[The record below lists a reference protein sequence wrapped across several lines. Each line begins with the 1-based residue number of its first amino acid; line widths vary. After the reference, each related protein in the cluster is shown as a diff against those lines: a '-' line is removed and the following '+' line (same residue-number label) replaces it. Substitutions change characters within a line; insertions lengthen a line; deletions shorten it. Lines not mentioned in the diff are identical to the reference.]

1 MTEIPKW
8 LISDQIITN
17 SFRNLSIERGIGI
30 QRIIFFFIILI
41 IMPLA
46 FALSNLGLAIYKVRF
61 GNVHKDFN
69 HQDFLIGNDYET
81 DYFYSKRILKNKERK
96 FEQFNQ
102 FDTSNFVNSD
112 VGFFDYQTILIEA
125 CKDLLKISK
134 VAGSSAKFLILISSL
149 RNILFYV
156 IYRAFFKYHKKRGV
170 SDIHLISMPLNL
182 MCAIEMEDLK
192 CNVYLHGLSVRI
204 LPHQVPN
211 LTKLFLFSS
220 DEKNYF
226 SKFIPIEK
234 IQIYDTNRI
243 TDHNNIAI
251 ILLRQTLQFDEK
263 ADDSMN
269 IVDIKAVKTFADK
282 NNLEL
287 FFKIHPK
294 TEENKIKDL
303 YKILKIEENQLLLN
317 RTPVT
322 ENILALEPKII
333 FGWFSSGL
341 AESLNYD
348 ILPVAIEKKSK
359 SKKIN
364 ELSNFDYKKRCLSFY
379 DQTTIL
385 ENVIQDKNQFRET
398 INFLKNNE

>member
-81 DYFYSKRILKNKERK
+81 DYFYSKRILKNKGRK